1 MKITTLENTIK
12 TLIKST
18 ENELWEHDKQ
28 NNSGMYQDEPEITRL
43 RGVLDG
49 YEEIQKL
56 VIKLNKN

>member
-1 MKITTLENTIK
+1 MKITTLQNTIK

-18 ENELWEHDKQ
+18 ENELWEHDK
-28 NNSGMYQDEPEITRL
+28 NNSGMYEDEPEISRL
-43 RGVLDG
+43 RGLLDG